1 MKLSVIVPVY
11 NAESVV
17 AVQLEALARQ
27 VWSEPWEVLIAN
39 NRCTDRSMEIVE
51 QYRSRLPNLRIIDAS
66 LRQGQPFA
74 LNTGVE
80 HAQAEAVAFCD
91 ADDEIAPGWVA
102 AMGNALQTHE
112 FVACRFDIDKLN
124 EDWVRLIHNRPQV
137 DGIQQYTDPPFL
149 PHAGGGGLG
158 VRKAIH
164 QTVGGFDESL
174 PLLHDT
180 DFCWRVQMRGHQ
192 LQFVPEAVLHVRYR
206 HSLQGIY
213 RQARGYAEYNVI
225 LYKRYRQQGMPAA
238 DWRRGM
244 RAWWPTLRKLLK
256 VRSKAALAKW
266 LWQFGW
272 RMGRLQASVK
282 HRVLAF

>member
-80 HAQAEAVAFCD
+80 QAQAEAVAFCD

-164 QTVGGFDESL
+164 QAVGGFDESL

-225 LYKRYRQQGMPAA
+225 LYKRYRQQGMPEA